1 MTLSAQ
7 LDRCLRDVFAPVDT
21 REVWQ
26 WAEDE
31 IVLTRRQT
39 ETPGPYSTL
48 LTPYIREPLECFSDA
63 RVTDLALCFGT
74 QTSKTT
80 CVMIGA
86 AWRMCN
92 NPFPTL
98 WVMPTESMARSFSEN
113 RWQPMVQD
121 CRPLNVLKPYNTNRF
136 KALEQQFRD
145 ATLTF
150 VGSNSP
156 SSLASRP
163 AGLLIMD
170 ETDKFAEATHK
181 ESSAVALAEN
191 RTKSYTNALRVKTST
206 PTVPD
211 GEIWSAFMAGDQR
224 YFFVPCPHC
233 EEKQRLEF
241 SQVKWDKEAKL
252 DGKWNE
258 DAVRLSS
265 YYECIACGGKI
276 TDGHKTRMLR
286 GGEWRLTNSAASAG
300 HRSYHL
306 NSLYAPWR
314 SCSFGELAVKFLR
327 SKETPADLQDFNN
340 STLAIPY
347 APIDVNVR
355 EEKVREC
362 RDPHCAW
369 QEVPAHASGDN
380 LAFLFLG
387 ADPGQNQTH
396 WVVSAVST
404 AGEITPIDCGTV
416 LSPEDLV
423 AFVQEG
429 NPARL
434 TYKDATGR
442 EYNINRGLV
451 DSGYLTERVYNV
463 CYATAPVLW
472 PSKGSDAAF
481 GKDPVRYTRLQ
492 TPAGLG
498 LYTYID
504 NDIKTEF
511 YDWRIAR
518 RRAPLFRLPMNCPEP
533 LIAGLSGQ
541 QLVTKRTAGGTS
553 QQWKKLPN
561 DHYGDCVKLA
571 CVGWQILKE
580 NFALGAGTE
589 ADATETP

>member
-7 LDRCLRDVFAPVDT
+7 LDRSLRDVFAPVDT

-121 CRPLNVLKPYNTNRF
+121 CRPLNALKPYNTNRF

-163 AGLLIMD
+163 AGLLVMD
-170 ETDKFAEATHK
+170 ETDKFAEATEK

-211 GEIWSAFMAGDQR
+211 GEIWSAFIAGDQR

-241 SQVKWDKEAKL
+241 SQVKWDKEAKTE
-252 DGKWNE
+252 GKWNE
-258 DAVRLSS
+258 DAVRSS
-265 YYECIACGGKI
+265 AYYECIACNKPI

-286 GGEWRLTNSAASAG
+286 GGEWRPTNTAASAG

-492 TPAGLG
+492 APAGLG

-580 NFALGAGTE
+580 NFALGQGTE
-589 ADATETP
+589 TDATETP

>member
-7 LDRCLRDVFAPVDT
+7 LDRSLLDVFAPVDT

-121 CRPLNVLKPYNTNRF
+121 CRPLNALKPYNTNRF

-163 AGLLIMD
+163 AGLLVMD
-170 ETDKFAEATHK
+170 ETDKFAEATER

-211 GEIWSAFMAGDQR
+211 GEIWSAFMAVDQR

-241 SQVKWDKEAKL
+241 SQVKWYKEAKT

-258 DAVRLSS
+258 DAVRSS
-265 YYECIACGGKI
+265 AYYECIACNKPI

-286 GGEWRLTNSAASAG
+286 GGEWRPTNAAASAG

-404 AGEITPIDCGTV
+404 AGEIAPIDCGTV

-434 TYKDATGR
+434 SYKDATGR

-561 DHYGDCVKLA
+561 DHYGDCVKLS

-589 ADATETP
+589 ADSTETP

>member
-7 LDRCLRDVFAPVDT
+7 LDRSLRDVFAPVDT

-211 GEIWSAFMAGDQR
+211 GEIWSAF
-224 YFFVPCPHC
+224 H
-233 EEKQRLEF
+233 
-241 SQVKWDKEAKL
+241 
-252 DGKWNE
+252 
-258 DAVRLSS
+258 
-265 YYECIACGGKI
+265 
-276 TDGHKTRMLR
+276 
-286 GGEWRLTNSAASAG
+286 
-300 HRSYHL
+300 
-306 NSLYAPWR
+306 
-314 SCSFGELAVKFLR
+314 
-327 SKETPADLQDFNN
+327 
-340 STLAIPY
+340 
-347 APIDVNVR
+347 
-355 EEKVREC
+355 
-362 RDPHCAW
+362 
-369 QEVPAHASGDN
+369 
-380 LAFLFLG
+380 
-387 ADPGQNQTH
+387 
-396 WVVSAVST
+396 
-404 AGEITPIDCGTV
+404 
-416 LSPEDLV
+416 
-423 AFVQEG
+423 
-429 NPARL
+429 
-434 TYKDATGR
+434 
-442 EYNINRGLV
+442 
-451 DSGYLTERVYNV
+451 
-463 CYATAPVLW
+463 
-472 PSKGSDAAF
+472 
-481 GKDPVRYTRLQ
+481 
-492 TPAGLG
+492 
-498 LYTYID
+498 
-504 NDIKTEF
+504 
-511 YDWRIAR
+511 
-518 RRAPLFRLPMNCPEP
+518 
-533 LIAGLSGQ
+533 
-541 QLVTKRTAGGTS
+541 
-553 QQWKKLPN
+553 
-561 DHYGDCVKLA
+561 
-571 CVGWQILKE
+571 GW
-580 NFALGAGTE
+580 
-589 ADATETP
+589 